1 MGKTCPLEI
10 LLVDDNH
17 VNITVGKRILELFGY
32 GKVDSAMDGQLAI
45 DAAQK
50 KRYDLI
56 LLDLQMPV
64 LDGFT
69 AQKRIRASP
78 LTGDPCIVALTANAD
93 IVSVLTCDAGYKE
106 SMADFTRKPSSNVS
120 KQSFSTISRNR

>member
-93 IVSVLTCDAGYKE
+93 IVSVLTCDAG
-106 SMADFTRKPSSNVS
+106 TGVV
-120 KQSFSTISRNR
+120 